1 MPLYEFTA
9 PCHFGMEAVLKREI
23 INLGYEIV
31 RVEDGR
37 MSFRG
42 EASAIARANV
52 FLRTA
57 ERVLLCVG
65 RFKAYSFDEL
75 FEQTKALPWEEY
87 LPSDG
92 RFWDKKSI
100 HNEKQIVQQ
109 FGYSVDCKKSNCR
122 TFETDLPD

>member
-37 MSFRG
+37 VTFKG
-42 EASAIARANV
+42 EASAIARANI

-57 ERVLLCVG
+57 ERILLNVG
-65 RFKAYSFDEL
+65 RFKACTFDEL
-75 FEQTKALPWEEY
+75 FEQTKAIPWEAY
-87 LPSDG
+87 LPQDGKFWVKKASTTKSKLFSSSDIQSIV
-92 RFWDKKSI
+92 KKRLLS
-100 HNEKQIVQQ
+100 
-109 FGYSVDCKKSNCR
+109 G
-122 TFETDLPD
+122 

>member
-37 MSFRG
+37 VSFRG

-65 RFKAYSFDEL
+65 RFKAYSFDSCSSRQRPCHGKNIFL
-75 FEQTKALPWEEY
+75 
-87 LPSDG
+87 
-92 RFWDKKSI
+92 
-100 HNEKQIVQQ
+100 
-109 FGYSVDCKKSNCR
+109 R
-122 TFETDLPD
+122 TAGSG

>member
-37 MSFRG
+37 VSFRG

-65 RFKAYSFDEL
+65 RFKAYSFD
-75 FEQTKALPWEEY
+75 KGPAM
-87 LPSDG
+87 G
-92 RFWDKKSI
+92 RISSFGRPVLGKKSV
-100 HNEKQIVQQ
+100 HNEK
-109 FGYSVDCKKSNCR
+109 
-122 TFETDLPD
+122 